1 MTPISA
7 SAATDKTAS
16 YIGDQI
22 YVDKLIH
29 KIIAAEV
36 MKVVNNNDVIAY
48 VSDIV
53 AYMSKAF
60 FQISLVR
67 NLIFSTIFK

>member
-1 MTPISA
+1 MTPIS
-7 SAATDKTAS
+7 ATDKTAS

-22 YVDKLIH
+22 YVDKLNH

-48 VSDIV
+48 VSDNV

-67 NLIFSTIFK
+67 NLIFFR